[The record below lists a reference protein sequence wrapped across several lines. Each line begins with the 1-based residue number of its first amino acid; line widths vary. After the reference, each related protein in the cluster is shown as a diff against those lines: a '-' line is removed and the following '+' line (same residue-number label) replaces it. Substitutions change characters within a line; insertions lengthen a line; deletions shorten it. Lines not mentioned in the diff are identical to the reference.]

1 MNTRTGTKSVVVNRK
16 ALHDYFVE
24 DTYEAGIVLTGTE
37 IKSIR
42 AGKVQL
48 RDSYA
53 RTEGGE
59 VWLHNMH
66 ISPYE
71 QSGEF
76 FNHEPTRSRKLL
88 LHRNEIAGLIGKAQT
103 KGLTLIPLR
112 LYFKGGRAKI
122 ELALARGKRSYDKR
136 EALAERDAQREI
148 ERALRE
154 RSR

>member
-1 MNTRTGTKSVVVNRK
+1 
-16 ALHDYFVE
+16 
-24 DTYEAGIVLTGTE
+24 
-37 IKSIR
+37 
-42 AGKVQL
+42 VQL

>member
-1 MNTRTGTKSVVVNRK
+1 
-16 ALHDYFVE
+16 LHDYFVE